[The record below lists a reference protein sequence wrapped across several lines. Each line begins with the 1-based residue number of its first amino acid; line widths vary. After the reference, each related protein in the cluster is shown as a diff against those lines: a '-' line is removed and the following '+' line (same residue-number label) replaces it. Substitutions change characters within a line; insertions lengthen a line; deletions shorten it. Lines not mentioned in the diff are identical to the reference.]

1 MEDHTHVDICC
12 WGTEMFK
19 LIFSPCIKTIELWQT
34 EALVFVIVTNVT
46 WIFSRVSINYIAW
59 WMDVYIYMY
68 ILHLKEEF

>member
-1 MEDHTHVDICC
+1 
-12 WGTEMFK
+12 MFK

-34 EALVFVIVTNVT
+34 EVLVFVIVTNVT
-46 WIFSRVSINYIAW
+46 WIFSRVSINYKAW

>member
-1 MEDHTHVDICC
+1 
-12 WGTEMFK
+12 MFK
-19 LIFSPCIKTIELWQT
+19 LIFPPCIKMIELWQT

-46 WIFSRVSINYIAW
+46 WIFSCASINYKAW